1 MDPRLFY
8 AAFTGDVNAL
18 LELIREDPL
27 LLHAVTVTTSN
38 TPLHVAALLGHAQF
52 AMVAMQN
59 CPGLADEL
67 NQQGFSPIHL
77 ASAKGHREIVRD
89 MLVRRPDLA
98 LIKDGDGKNPLHTAA
113 TKGRVQVLSV
123 VFSIES
129 AQELTPMG
137 ENALH
142 VAVKH
147 NQYKALETLIQ
158 LAYQIQV
165 GDELVNA
172 KDEDGNTVLHLACAA
187 KNSKSSQLSDSIN
200 DTLDQLIIRSYS
212 QQIVKL
218 LVSDR
223 ANVEVNA
230 VNSEGLTALDIS
242 VTSMAGSKELEE
254 IQEVLRSAGAEVSG
268 RPVQAPVSNQRQQAL
283 SREDR
288 SLTSRNENYADSLR
302 NGVGVLAALFAASSF
317 QLGMHPPGGFWQEW
331 DSSTSQKSLNVTH
344 KPGKSI
350 IWELHKSESLK
361 FFQTNAGCFFSSL
374 AMLVVLAFNELLN
387 GRGSYTFNQKRQRYW
402 ITLLHLLFG
411 CLLVYAAV
419 EFIQGMALVTD
430 TSVAYISSNI
440 CTQAWVTM
448 AVYFL
453 LAFCSLVHG
462 RLTR

>member
-1 MDPRLFY
+1 
-8 AAFTGDVNAL
+8 
-18 LELIREDPL
+18 
-27 LLHAVTVTTSN
+27 
-38 TPLHVAALLGHAQF
+38 
-52 AMVAMQN
+52 
-59 CPGLADEL
+59 
-67 NQQGFSPIHL
+67 
-77 ASAKGHREIVRD
+77 
-89 MLVRRPDLA
+89 
-98 LIKDGDGKNPLHTAA
+98 
-113 TKGRVQVLSV
+113 
-123 VFSIES
+123 
-129 AQELTPMG
+129 MG

-142 VAVKH
+142 VAVKN

-158 LAYQIQV
+158 LASQIQV

-187 KNSKSSQLSDSIN
+187 KNSK
-200 DTLDQLIIRSYS
+200 
-212 QQIVKL
+212 IVKL

-302 NGVGVLAALFAASSF
+302 NGVGVLAALFATSSF

-350 IWELHKSESLK
+350 IWELHKSQSLE
-361 FFQTNAGCFFSSL
+361 FFKMNAVCFFLSL
-374 AMLVVLAFNELLN
+374 TMLVVLAFNELFN
-387 GRGSYTFNQKRQRYW
+387 GRGSYVFNQKRQRYW
-402 ITLLHLLFG
+402 ITLLHLLLG
-411 CLLVYAAV
+411 CLLVSAAE
-419 EFIQGMALVTD
+419 EFIRGMALVTD
-430 TSVAYISSNI
+430 TSIAYISSNI
-440 CTQAWVTM
+440 CKRAWILM
-448 AVYFL
+448 AVYFSACIL
-453 LAFCSLVHG
+453 LACPWKARKG
-462 RLTR
+462 E

>member
-1 MDPRLFY
+1 MDPRLFN

-18 LELIREDPL
+18 LELIQEDPL
-27 LLHAVTVTTSN
+27 ILHAVTVTTSN

-77 ASAKGHREIVRD
+77 ASAKGHWEIVRD

-98 LIKDGDGKNPLHTAA
+98 LIKDEDGKNPLHTAA
-113 TKGRVQVLSV
+113 TKGRLQVLRG

-129 AQELTPMG
+129 AQELTPKG

-158 LAYQIQV
+158 LADQIQV

-187 KNSKSSQLSDSIN
+187 KNSK
-200 DTLDQLIIRSYS
+200 
-212 QQIVKL
+212 IVKL

-223 ANVEVNA
+223 TNVEVNA

-242 VTSMAGSKELEE
+242 VTSMAGSKEREE

-288 SLTSRNENYADSLR
+288 SLTSGNEKFTESLR
-302 NGVGVLAALFAASSF
+302 NGIGVLAVLFATLSF
-317 QLGMHPPGGFWQEW
+317 QLGMNPPGGFWQDW
-331 DSSTSQKSLNVTH
+331 ASSTSQNSLNDTH

-350 IWELHKSESLK
+350 IWELRKSESLK
-361 FFQTNAGCFFSSL
+361 FFRSNAICFFSSL
-374 AMLVVLAFNELLN
+374 TMLVVLASTELLN
-387 GRGSYTFNQKRQRYW
+387 SSGSFAFNENRETYW
-402 ITLLHLLFG
+402 IFLLYLLFG
-411 CLLVYAAV
+411 CILASAAQ
-419 EFIQGMALVTD
+419 EFILGMALVTD
-430 TSVAYISSNI
+430 TSSAYISSNI
-440 CTQAWVTM
+440 CNRAWTLI
-448 AVYFL
+448 AVFFL
-453 LAFCSLVHG
+453 LAFFVFPLCTFVRG
-462 RLTR
+462 RLWR